1 MFLESLFYP
10 LNCFS
15 GFLYFGTSKSSF
27 FVNKFFSIFW
37 SLQQSIH
44 HIESQKSYKEQI
56 KPKLH
61 CIFVIQEWGDEQ
73 WEPINKLYTL
83 NREDQILDTEE
94 IFKTSKKVQYKKN
107 NWMLQKHGGVNDV
120 TGCVII
126 IC

>member
-1 MFLESLFYP
+1 MFLESLFYS
-10 LNCFS
+10 LNYFS

-56 KPKLH
+56 KLKLH
-61 CIFVIQEWGDEQ
+61 CILLFRSEEMNSGNQSTNSIPW
-73 WEPINKLYTL
+73 T
-83 NREDQILDTEE
+83 EDQILDTEE
-94 IFKTSKKVQYKKN
+94 NFKTSKKVQYKKN